1 MGGLRNP
8 PAISVPGQCAILRPA
23 PYHTFQSPFVVD
35 QYWHRAKQVPLA
47 CVHPRTA
54 GLQRPMMQ
62 AKPAQDDDVRR
73 GQVCKHM
80 SQCLTGARRPQNNV
94 QLRAPRSDAQF

>member
-1 MGGLRNP
+1 
-8 PAISVPGQCAILRPA
+8 
-23 PYHTFQSPFVVD
+23 
-35 QYWHRAKQVPLA
+35 
-47 CVHPRTA
+47 
-54 GLQRPMMQ
+54 MMQ

-94 QLRAPRSDAQF
+94 QLRTPRSDAQF